1 MEMERRK
8 AQDCFPVFMGGK
20 GLLFYGQK
28 QEKRER
34 KILFPIVAEFL
45 FPQLID
51 LNTPT
56 QVNAQQTV
64 LLGGRGLPFSK
75 TIILLQW
82 FPHQGQPLLLGWQ
95 AICLL
100 SPEAGLTTVLVF
112 IHPRP
117 IYTPY
122 TAAFQPEA
130 SMDMH
135 QYKSSVSLTKGHT
148 VPRVGTTF
156 PILSPILKY
165 VQAHCL
171 IYTDIVSDIPL
182 I

>member
-8 AQDCFPVFMGGK
+8 AQDCFPIFMRGK
-20 GLLFYGQK
+20 GFLSFGQK

-51 LNTPT
+51 LNTHT

-82 FPHQGQPLLLGWQ
+82 FPHQGQPLLLGWW
-95 AICLL
+95 AIWLL
-100 SPEAGLTTVLVF
+100 SPEAGLTIVLVL
-112 IHPRP
+112 IHLNWAPTP
-117 IYTPY
+117 NLYTL
-122 TAAFQPEA
+122 
-130 SMDMH
+130 H
-135 QYKSSVSLTKGHT
+135 SSLPTSNLNGYGSV
-148 VPRVGTTF
+148 
-156 PILSPILKY
+156 
-165 VQAHCL
+165 
-171 IYTDIVSDIPL
+171 
-182 I
+182 